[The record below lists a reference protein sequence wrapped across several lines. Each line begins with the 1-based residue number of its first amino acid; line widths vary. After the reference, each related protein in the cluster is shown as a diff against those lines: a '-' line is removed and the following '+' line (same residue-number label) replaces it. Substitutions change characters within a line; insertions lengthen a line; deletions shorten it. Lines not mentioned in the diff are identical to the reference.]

1 MEHPRFKHHIGTTK
15 VAAALWAAH
24 SEEKD
29 NLTDLRVFLCWLH
42 DQSKGTENPGSSA
55 VTAGTTLDEMA
66 QIGETQAQLDSTKV
80 AGDPMTHLPNPA
92 EDASA
97 MLKNTQAPNQTCQPP
112 LPSSETKK
120 AKTLADVKKQAE
132 AKRQTQLSVY
142 AKTAAAAPK
151 PKSTTKS
158 KAFEV

>member
-15 VAAALWAAH
+15 VSAALWAAH

-42 DQSKGTENPGSSA
+42 DQSKGAENPGSSA

-66 QIGETQAQLDSTKV
+66 QIGETQAQLDSTTV
-80 AGDPMTHLPNPA
+80 AGDPMTHLPN
-92 EDASA
+92 
-97 MLKNTQAPNQTCQPP
+97 
-112 LPSSETKK
+112 PSSETKK